1 MTGFGVGDV
10 ALPHGR
16 VIAEIRSV
24 NQRFLDVRARLPR
37 ELSDLSLFAEQVAR
51 ERLRRGRVELLVHTE
66 GTVLSP
72 CTLDKA
78 RARAAVAAL
87 AELRDELAPGAE
99 VPLSLLS
106 VVPDLFTP
114 PAGAEIDVLRRSV
127 KLAVERAVSAMEA
140 MCHREGDALAAD
152 LRARCQLLRELLA
165 DVARLAEG
173 CREGMRRRLRERVE
187 RLFTDLESDLRELRD
202 PRWPSPPFDHARI
215 EAEVALL
222 ADRSDFAEEL
232 TRLSSHLDQFSGAL
246 DEETPPAPAV
256 RSSAPSDPPGT
267 STSAAESAPT
277 PMPPRPR
284 TEPVGRRLDFLL
296 QEMLREA
303 NTLGAKAQDATLAQR
318 VVAIK
323 VELERLR
330 EQVQNIE

>member
-10 ALPHGR
+10 ALPAGR
-16 VIAEIRSV
+16 VVAEIRSV

-37 ELSDLSLFAEQVAR
+37 ELADLSLFAEQVAR

-72 CTLDKA
+72 CTLDRE
-78 RARAAVAAL
+78 RARTAFQAL

-99 VPLSLLS
+99 VPLSLLA

-114 PAGAEIDVLRRSV
+114 PAGAEISALRCAV
-127 KLAVERAVSAMEA
+127 KCAVERAVDAMEA
-140 MCHREGDALAAD
+140 MCHREGEALAAD
-152 LRARCQLLRELLA
+152 LRARCAVLHELLA
-165 DVARLAEG
+165 EVARLADG
-173 CREGMRRRLRERVE
+173 SRDALRRRLRDRVE
-187 RLFTDLESDLRELRD
+187 RLVADLEGSPRAPGLD
-202 PRWPSPPFDHARI
+202 PVRL

-222 ADRSDFAEEL
+222 ADRGDFAEEL
-232 TRLSSHLDQFSGAL
+232 TRLGSHLDQFTSLPGSAAAAEGPSL
-246 DEETPPAPAV
+246 PSPSVTMGPGSRPPPGPLAPA
-256 RSSAPSDPPGT
+256 RGPLPQ
-267 STSAAESAPT
+267 
-277 PMPPRPR
+277 
-284 TEPVGRRLDFLL
+284 PVGRRLDFLL

-303 NTLGAKAQDATLAQR
+303 NTLGAKAQDAALAQR